1 MNNFFKL
8 ASCMLLVV
16 LGSCSSN
23 TSPMDTPRISVDVE
37 AINNNLGDA
46 DIIHPQGIHRL
57 LKLET
62 SKECLLGEI
71 SNIMLR
77 DDRLFIVDNLTQSI
91 LVFNTDGVFEYKI
104 NKCGRAQNEYAE
116 LTDAYITSDNVYILD
131 NAGCK
136 IVIYDLEGV
145 FVRSIDISSVWGNNI
160 FVQGDDIF
168 LVNKWSE
175 TSSGYYRLFV
185 LNKNGEVK
193 DKMLPFEQDDC
204 GRYFS
209 SERACAAF
217 HDGAV
222 VCYPSDNMIYALNAK
237 GKCRPYLYV
246 DFGKQ
251 TMPEQYA
258 TIDLIEGMKQG
269 IAAKYIWGIDRLSS
283 SSRYIFI
290 SYRYKSK
297 KYNTIYDCK
306 TGSHYDVE
314 LMKIKDLYNLSL
326 DNYYLTQDYIVAY
339 HRADMFRIVYNY
351 VLNDELNL
359 ENPLER
365 QVADIANG
373 IRDDENGVLVMY
385 QLKNMN
391 DE

>member
-16 LGSCSSN
+16 LSSCSDNS
-23 TSPMDTPRISVDVE
+23 SSIDTPQISVDVE
-37 AINNNLGDA
+37 AINKNLGDA
-46 DIIHPQGIHRL
+46 DIVHPQGKHRL

-62 SKECLLGEI
+62 SQDCLLGEV
-71 SNIMLR
+71 SDVVLR
-77 DDRLFIVDNLTQSI
+77 DNLIFIVDNLTQSI
-91 LVFNTDGVFEYKI
+91 LVFNTDGGFEYKI
-104 NKCGRAQNEYAE
+104 DKCGRAQNEYAE

-131 NAGCK
+131 NASCK
-136 IVIYDLEGV
+136 IVIYNLEGK
-145 FVRSIDISSVWGNNI
+145 FMHSIDVSEVWGNDI

-185 LNKNGEVK
+185 LGKNGKVK
-193 DKMLPFEQDDC
+193 DKMLPFEHNDC
-204 GRYFS
+204 DRYFS

-222 VCYPSDNMIYALNAK
+222 ICYPSDDMVYALNAK
-237 GKCRPYLYV
+237 GQCRPYLYV

-258 TIDLIEGMKQG
+258 TIGLVQGIKQG
-269 IAAKYIWGIDRLSS
+269 ITNKYILGIERLSS
-283 SSRYIFI
+283 SSRYIFL

-297 KYNTIYDCK
+297 RYNTIYDCK

-314 LMKIKDLYNLSL
+314 SMKIKDLYNLSL
-326 DNYYLTQDYIVAY
+326 DNYYMTEDYIVAY
-339 HRADMFRIVYNY
+339 HRADMFRTVYNY
-351 VLNDELNL
+351 VLKDELNL

-365 QVADIANG
+365 QVAEIANS
-373 IRDDENGVLVMY
+373 IKDDENGILVMY